1 MDLRQ
6 QQKLILES
14 DPKLTTGDVTT
25 INMTQI
31 YVSVLTY
38 FFFNLTRIHYYLNF
52 FKFIIKY
59 INCF

>member
-31 YVSVLTY
+31 YVSVLT
-38 FFFNLTRIHYYLNF
+38 FFLFNLTQITLLF
-52 FKFIIKY
+52 
-59 INCF
+59 